1 MAKKATSKSGEG
13 ESIQGYFRKIFREN
27 PKLLRTRSNQELLDR
42 WKADHP
48 WEEEVPKAVKNGLS
62 NLKSVLRSKKRGRK
76 KKKAE
81 TDVASQTGLAQVA
94 KATPRKLS
102 ALEQLEEQIDDCLMA
117 ARRVGDPSLE
127 KVVHHLRAARNG
139 VVWQLGQ

>member
-48 WEEEVPKAVKNGLS
+48 WEEEVPVSHAGE
-62 NLKSVLRSKKRGRK
+62 VL
-76 KKKAE
+76 
-81 TDVASQTGLAQVA
+81 T
-94 KATPRKLS
+94 
-102 ALEQLEEQIDDCLMA
+102 
-117 ARRVGDPSLE
+117 
-127 KVVHHLRAARNG
+127 
-139 VVWQLGQ
+139 